1 MKIIYFIIYLSLK
14 IYKKT
19 TKISHNITWKNKI
32 KKLIKTKGAKKL
44 TKTQVAEINT
54 YYNKYKLKGISTQW
68 HQFYY
73 GCNQF
78 FSPKY
83 MPENLFYIDIEPRLN
98 QKIYFP
104 SLTDKNILDKR
115 FPNVK
120 QPETVIKNINGFFY
134 SNDELI
140 DERKALSLCD
150 TGNELVIKPT
160 VDSGGGKN
168 ILLFNCKDG
177 VVDSGQKLRTV
188 FKDYGKDFIV
198 QKIVQQH
205 EQLKALNPTS
215 LNTIRIMTY
224 LNENKV
230 DVLSTIV
237 RIGRK
242 GSSTDNAT
250 TGGISCG
257 IQKNGQFNTMGY
269 QLSGQSFRATDSGIK
284 FEDVKLNFMS
294 KVLETVNELHQEAP
308 FFKLISWDLAIDKDE
323 NVVLIEYNVMGQGI
337 NSHQLNNGPVLSPLL
352 KILES
357 QL

>member
-44 TKTQVAEINT
+44 TKAQRAEIRS
-54 YYNKYKLKGISTQW
+54 YYNTYKLKGLSTEW
-68 HQFYY
+68 HRFYSD
-73 GCNQF
+73 CNQF

-83 MPENLFYIDIEPRLN
+83 MPENIFYIEIEPKLN
-98 QKIYFP
+98 QRLYFP

-120 QPETVIKNINGFFY
+120 QPETVIKNINGYFY
-134 SNDELI
+134 SNNELI
-140 DERKALSLCD
+140 DEKKALNLCD

-168 ILLFNCKDG
+168 ILLFYSKDG
-177 VVDSGQKLRTV
+177 VVDRDQKLRTV

-198 QKIVQQH
+198 QKIVRQH

-215 LNTIRIMTY
+215 LNTIRVMTY
-224 LNENKV
+224 LTENKV
-230 DVLSTIV
+230 DILSTII

-257 IQKNGQFNTMGY
+257 IQKNGRFNTLGY
-269 QLSGQSFRATDSGIK
+269 QLSGQSFETTDSGIK

-294 KVLETVNELHQEAP
+294 KIFETASELHQEAP
-308 FFKLISWDLAIDKDE
+308 FFKLISWDFAIDNDE

-352 KILES
+352 EILKS
-357 QL
+357 